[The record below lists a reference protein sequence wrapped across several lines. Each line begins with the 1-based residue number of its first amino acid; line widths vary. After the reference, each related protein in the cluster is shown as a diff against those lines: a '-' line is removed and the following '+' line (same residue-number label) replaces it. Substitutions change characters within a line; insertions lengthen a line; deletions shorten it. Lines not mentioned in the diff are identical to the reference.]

1 MNILITGSDGQL
13 GQEFKFLA
21 GINTQHY
28 FIFKNKEELDITS
41 FLKLDEFFNRNKI
54 DAIINC
60 AAYTFVDK
68 AEVDKDT
75 AYYVNVIGPQNLAVL
90 SKKYNIKL
98 IHFSTDYVFN
108 GENHIPYKEDDIP
121 DPKSVYG
128 KTKLQGENE
137 IIKNSEIYAIIRT
150 SWLYS
155 IYGNNFVKTITKLA
169 VERGD
174 LKIIFDQIGTPTYA
188 SDLVNTVL
196 YILPILN
203 KENSGI
209 YNYSNEGA
217 TSWYDFAKIICKLQN
232 IQCRISP
239 IETKDYPT
247 LAQRPNYSVLNK
259 KKIKTE
265 FNMEIPQWQESL
277 EKYMKE
283 NKKINYLKSI

>member
-1 MNILITGSDGQL
+1 MNILITGSNGQL
-13 GQEFKFLA
+13 GQEFKSLSK
-21 GINTQHY
+21 IYTQHS
-28 FIFKNKEELDITS
+28 FIFKDKEELDITS
-41 FLKLDEFFNRNKI
+41 FLKLDQFLSKNKI

-108 GENHIPYKEDDIP
+108 GENHIPYKENDIP
-121 DPKSVYG
+121 DPKSIYG

-137 IIKNSEIYAIIRT
+137 IIKNCGIYTIIRT

-155 IYGNNFVKTITKLA
+155 IYGNNFVKTITKIA
-169 VERGD
+169 IERGE
-174 LKIIFDQIGTPTYA
+174 LKVIFDQIGTPTYA
-188 SDLVNTVL
+188 TDLANAVL

-203 KENSGI
+203 GENSGI

-217 TSWYDFAKIICKLQN
+217 ISWYDFAKHICKLQN
-232 IQCRISP
+232 IKCKILP

-247 LAQRPNYSVLNK
+247 PAQRPNYSVLNK
-259 KKIKTE
+259 GKIKAK
-265 FNMEIPQWQESL
+265 FNMEIPYWQDSL
-277 EKYMKE
+277 EKYIEEK
-283 NKKINYLKSI
+283 NKL